1 MDETD
6 DARVR
11 SLFTPNVRFVE
22 VVEDGLT
29 GGNVI
34 PSSFTPNVEGWQA
47 TDEDFATVRSNIVNS
62 GIVGRFVAKDWSGAM
77 GWADL
82 LPEESGTKHDYK
94 AVADKF
100 EAIRQKYEDGPN
112 TVAIIEVDKTGG
124 ARSERNRDRDE
135 WGK

>member
-22 VVEDGLT
+22 VVEDGLA

-47 TDEDFATVRSNIVNS
+47 TDEDFATVRSNIVKS
-62 GIVGRFVAKDWSGAM
+62 GIVGRLVAKDWSGAM
-77 GWADL
+77 VWADL
-82 LPEESGTKHDYK
+82 IPEESGTKLDYQ

-100 EAIRQKYEDGPN
+100 EAIRQKYEDGHQ
-112 TVAIIEVDKTGG
+112 TVRINGFKSD
-124 ARSERNRDRDE
+124 
-135 WGK
+135 